1 MNNKNTKVELTKNA
15 KVIFLKALKDGF
27 VYTEDL
33 AKALNIIATKSQ
45 VVIFELPDN
54 GRDKNI

>member
-1 MNNKNTKVELTKNA
+1 MNNENTKIELTKDA

-45 VVIFELPDN
+45 ITIFQLPDN
-54 GRDKNI
+54 GRD